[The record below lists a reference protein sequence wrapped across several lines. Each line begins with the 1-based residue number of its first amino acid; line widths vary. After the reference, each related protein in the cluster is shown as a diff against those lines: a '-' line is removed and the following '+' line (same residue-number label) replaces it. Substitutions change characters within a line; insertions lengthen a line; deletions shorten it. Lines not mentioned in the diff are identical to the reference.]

1 MVTDM
6 EKRAQKI
13 ASFRVMEE
21 MELDLELVRKEHGS
35 RKEVEKFARDRYHR
49 AYGAAINTFARELL
63 VLRSKEQGVLGCVGI
78 NTGDSG
84 RLYLEQYLEGPLEE
98 EIGRVVGKKIDRSK
112 VAEIGTLATGAK
124 GLSRLTMI
132 SLTGVIMSRGI
143 EYIAFTGIKSVRN
156 TLEMLGMPLESLA
169 KASPEKLEGDAAEW
183 GSYYSAAPE
192 VVFLDVKK
200 GYEMIERL
208 DKVDS
213 MPAALTMMMKALID
227 RSYDVDMG
235 A

>member
-1 MVTDM
+1 M
-6 EKRAQKI
+6 EKRAKKI
-13 ASFRVMEE
+13 ASFRVMDNL
-21 MELDLELVRKEHGS
+21 ELDLELVKKEHGS
-35 RKEVEKFARDRYHR
+35 RREVEKFARDRYRR
-49 AYGAAINTFARELL
+49 AYGAEINTFARELL
-63 VLRSKEQGVLGCVGI
+63 VLRSKEQGVLGCVGL

-84 RLYLEQYLEGPLEE
+84 KLYLEQYLNGSLEE
-98 EIGRVVGKKIDRSK
+98 EIGKVVGKKVDRSK

-143 EYIAFTGIKSVRN
+143 EYVAFTGIKSVRN

-169 KASPEKLEGDAAEW
+169 KAAPEKLKGDAGEW

-200 GYEMIERL
+200 GYEMVQKL
-208 DKVDS
+208 GKVDT

-227 RSYDVDMG
+227 RSYEVDV
-235 A
+235 AA